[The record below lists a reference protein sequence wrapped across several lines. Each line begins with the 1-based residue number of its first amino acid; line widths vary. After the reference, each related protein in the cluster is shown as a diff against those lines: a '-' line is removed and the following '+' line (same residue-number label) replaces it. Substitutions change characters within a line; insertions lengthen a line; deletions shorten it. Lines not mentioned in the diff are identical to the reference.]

1 MASGG
6 MVLPPK
12 LAELQQKMENE
23 STEIKKIEAEY
34 QKVMQGK
41 RSLGEKKSENE
52 MVLTELSLVDQDDAT
67 IYKLVGPILA
77 KQDFHEAQSSVSARL
92 AYISKEIDRMDH
104 LEKEFI
110 GNVEDKKKNIQKLQ
124 NEFRAIA
131 QQMQAAAQGGA
142 PQWLI

>member
-34 QKVMQGK
+34 QKVVQGK

-52 MVLTELSLVDQDDAT
+52 MVLQELSLIDKDDAT
-67 IYKLVGPILA
+67 VFKLVGPILA
-77 KQDFHEAQSSVSARL
+77 KQDFHEA
-92 AYISKEIDRMDH
+92 
-104 LEKEFI
+104 
-110 GNVEDKKKNIQKLQ
+110 
-124 NEFRAIA
+124 
-131 QQMQAAAQGGA
+131 
-142 PQWLI
+142 